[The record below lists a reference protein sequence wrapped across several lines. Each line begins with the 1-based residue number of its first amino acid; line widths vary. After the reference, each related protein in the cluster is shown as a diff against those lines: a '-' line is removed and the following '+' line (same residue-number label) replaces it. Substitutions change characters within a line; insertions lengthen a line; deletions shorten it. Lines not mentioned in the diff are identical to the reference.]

1 MDVIY
6 VERIR
11 LKLFML
17 KNLLYNSSEKMS
29 QTVAAMTT
37 TTTKNMKD
45 KNLWEFCV
53 YKKKSNNED
62 IRKIIIFIQFYRFY
76 NRFNLLDLN
85 DIICSQFQSISSL
98 YVVLLVTD

>member
-37 TTTKNMKD
+37 TTKKNERQESMGILCLQEKNTTK
-45 KNLWEFCV
+45 
-53 YKKKSNNED
+53 
-62 IRKIIIFIQFYRFY
+62 
-76 NRFNLLDLN
+76 
-85 DIICSQFQSISSL
+85 
-98 YVVLLVTD
+98 T